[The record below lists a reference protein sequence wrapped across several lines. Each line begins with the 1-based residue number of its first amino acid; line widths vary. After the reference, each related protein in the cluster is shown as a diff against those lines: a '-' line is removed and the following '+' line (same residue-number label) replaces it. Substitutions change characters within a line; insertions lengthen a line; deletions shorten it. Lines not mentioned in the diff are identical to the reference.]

1 VNRSAACAELGA
13 YVLGGLDPAERD
25 RFEEHLLTCD
35 YCLSEVDAFQEV
47 RDLLL
52 PLVGQPVEPAEPA
65 DGSGDVPAPT
75 EAPSPVPPAV
85 PDEDVLTELLADLAR
100 ERHRRTWRVAAALT
114 AAAALVVALP
124 LVALRAGGGS
134 PVALPAVSST
144 PSPAVMLMMTGEQHR
159 AADPITRVSGAVGLE
174 DKAWGTH
181 VALQLSGVGGPLTC
195 SLVAVSKGGRRE
207 TVTSWSVPPAG
218 YGVPGH
224 PDALVVHGG
233 TSWTRGQ
240 LDHFEVRAA
249 DGRQLLSIPV

>member
-1 VNRSAACAELGA
+1 MNRSAACAELGA
-13 YVLGGLDPAERD
+13 YVLGGLDAAEAD

-35 YCLSEVDAFQEV
+35 YCLGEADAFQKV

-52 PLVGQPVEPAEPA
+52 PLVGQPLEAVEPEDGRGTAPDPA
-65 DGSGDVPAPT
+65 A
-75 EAPSPVPPAV
+75 APPAV
-85 PDEDVLTELLADLAR
+85 PDEDVLTSLLADVAR
-100 ERHRRTWRVAAALT
+100 ERHRRRWRLAAVLT

-124 LVALRAGGGS
+124 FVALRAGSGHT
-134 PVALPAVSST
+134 VAAPAVSPT

-159 AADPITRVSGAVGLE
+159 AADPTTRVSGSVGLE
-174 DKAWGTH
+174 DKGWGTH

-195 SLVAVSKGGRRE
+195 SLVAVSKGGQRE

-233 TSWTRGQ
+233 TSWSRGQ
-240 LDHFEVRAA
+240 LDHFEVWTA